1 MEDNGKVMG
10 VDFSVWTGYKSY
22 LVHPEV
28 GLLYYKNADLT
39 DKHYIQN
46 VYIWADD
53 EFVNYGEY
61 FMYVVGEVKKGD
73 YLTTSP
79 IRGAAIVTS
88 NPELAFAV
96 VTEGRAPS
104 PDVIFPVVGGC
115 YASFLKK

>member
-1 MEDNGKVMG
+1 MNALDELAESFSRLPGIGK
-10 VDFSVWTGYKSY
+10 KSALRISNY
-22 LVHPEV
+22 VL
-28 GLLYYKNADLT
+28 K
-39 DKHYIQN
+39 
-46 VYIWADD
+46 ADD
-53 EFVNYGEY
+53 EFVNYGEH